1 MNLTRLVT
9 VLAVGTLLAA
19 CESGDIQ
26 IAPVNNTDNSNQ
38 NNNNTTVTGTDP
50 NAGCA
55 AITVGDETIT
65 GVKDPDGN
73 CEYTDVFAGPTNP
86 ILQDMTLPALPGGRA
101 HKFRTSLFIGQ
112 TYKTQA
118 ELSAAGITQG
128 GDGPTLTIEPGA
140 TLAFETRRDFLIV
153 NRGSQIVAR
162 GTSRAPIT
170 FTSISDVENT
180 LPTTPT
186 DPTGARA
193 VQQWGGIVIN
203 GFGVSNKC
211 TYDGVRGEAGFGL
224 AVGTECS
231 IDAEGSEGDDESQYG
246 GANDDDSSGVLEYV
260 VVKHT
265 GAQVANGDE
274 LNGISFGGVGRGTV
288 IKNLQ
293 VYSTYDDGIEF
304 FGGSADVDGF
314 VALYV
319 RDDSID
325 LDEGYNGTISNA
337 LVIQQENDGDHCIEA
352 DGIGSY
358 SGYPDTPEG
367 EAAKQALIAAGLNS
381 RPVINNLTCIVSAN
395 DSGTHSDGSGL
406 RLREGIW
413 PTINNLVV
421 ITSFAP
427 NEDATNGNYC
437 LRIDNP
443 ETQQAALDGDLSIN
457 GAIFA
462 CQVPARGNGI
472 GGFADEQAWAESV
485 GVQFASIASGTAE
498 SPVEDGVFD
507 SGVLELLGVTADGQP
522 VVSVPWALDAE
533 DEVDGMRVDN
543 APAIASTAPVEITV
557 PQYQADGTPLDPLV
571 TTPTYLGGEVVGRD
585 FSEPWAFGIN
595 PNNRREPLWF
605 E

>member
-1 MNLTRLVT
+1 MNLTRLFA
-9 VLAVGTLLAA
+9 VLVAGALISA
-19 CESGDIQ
+19 CDSGDIS

-38 NNNNTTVTGTDP
+38 NNNNTTTTGSDP
-50 NAGCA
+50 NEGCA
-55 AITVGDETIT
+55 AITVGADTIT

-86 ILQDMTLPALPGGRA
+86 ILQDVTLPALPGGRA

-112 TYKTQA
+112 TYGTQA

-128 GDGPTLTIEPGA
+128 GDGPTLTIEPG
-140 TLAFETRRDFLIV
+140 TILAFETRRDFLIV
-153 NRGSQIVAR
+153 NRGSRIIAQ

-170 FTSISDVENT
+170 FTSISDVEDT
-180 LPTTPT
+180 LPTTAE

-211 TYDGVRGEAGFGL
+211 TYDGNRGEAGFAL
-224 AVGTECS
+224 TAGTECS

-246 GANDDDSSGVLEYV
+246 GDNDNDSSGILEYV
-260 VVKHT
+260 IVKHT

-337 LVIQQENDGDHCIEA
+337 LVIQQANDGDHCIEA

-358 SGYPDTPEG
+358 SSFPDDAAG
-367 EAAKQALIAAGLNS
+367 DAAKQALIAAGLNS

-395 DSGTHSDGSGL
+395 DDGTHSDGSGL

-421 ITSFAP
+421 ISSFAA
-427 NEDATNGNYC
+427 NEDATDGNYC
-437 LRIDNP
+437 LRIDSS
-443 ETQQAALDGDLSIN
+443 ETQDAAIAGDLSIN
-457 GAIFA
+457 GGIFA
-462 CQVPARGNGI
+462 CQVPARGNAFGT
-472 GGFADEQAWAESV
+472 FADEQAWAESI
-485 GVQFASIASGTAE
+485 GVQFATVAAGTDK
-498 SPVEDGVFD
+498 SPV
-507 SGVLELLGVTADGQP
+507 SGAGTDLELLTSTALGQP
-522 VVSVPWALDAE
+522 VISLAHADLI
-533 DEVDGMRVDN
+533 VDG
-543 APAIASTAPVEITV
+543 AGAAASTAPVEITI
-557 PQYQADGTPLDPLV
+557 PQYDTDGNPLPDLV
-571 TTPTYLGGEVVGRD
+571 LTPTYLGGEVEGSD
-585 FSEPWAFGIN
+585 FSDPWAFGIN
-595 PNNRREPLWF
+595 PNNRREALWF

>member
-9 VLAVGTLLAA
+9 VLALGTLIAA
-19 CESGDIQ
+19 CDSGDIT

-55 AITVGDETIT
+55 SITVGSETVT
-65 GVKDPDGN
+65 GIKDPDGN
-73 CEYTDVFAGPTNP
+73 CDYTDVFTSNTNP
-86 ILQDMTLPALPGGRA
+86 ILQDMTLSALPGGRA
-101 HKFRTSLFIGQ
+101 HKFRTSLFIGES
-112 TYKTQA
+112 YGSQA

-140 TLAFETRRDFLIV
+140 IIAFETRADFLIV
-153 NRGSQIVAR
+153 NRGSQMVAQ

-180 LPTTPT
+180 LPTTPE
-186 DPTGARA
+186 DPNGARA
-193 VQQWGGIVIN
+193 VQQWGGMVIN

-211 TYDGVRGEAGFGL
+211 TYDGVRGEAGFAL

-246 GANDDDSSGVLEYV
+246 GANDDDSSGILEYV
-260 VVKHT
+260 IVKHT

-314 VALYV
+314 LAMYV

-337 LVIQQENDGDHCIEA
+337 IVIQQADDGDHCIEA

-358 SGYPDTPEG
+358 SSYPDTPER

-381 RPVINNLTCIVSAN
+381 RPTINNLTCIISAN

-421 ITSFAP
+421 ISSFAP
-427 NEDATNGNYC
+427 NEDASNGNYC
-437 LRIDNP
+437 LRIDSS
-443 ETQQAALDGDLSIN
+443 ETQDAAIAGDLSIN
-457 GAIFA
+457 GGIFA
-462 CQVPARGNGI
+462 CQVPARGNAFGA
-472 GGFADEQAWAESV
+472 FADEQEWAESI
-485 GVQFASIASGTAE
+485 GVQFATVAVGTAK
-498 SPVEDGVFD
+498 SPVAGAGTD
-507 SGVLELLGVTADGQP
+507 LELLDVTADGQP
-522 VVSVPWALDAE
+522 IVSLEQVDMI
-533 DEVDGMRVDN
+533 VDGVG
-543 APAIASTAPVEITV
+543 AAASTAPVEVTV
-557 PQYQADGTPLDPLV
+557 PQYATDGTPLAPV
-571 TTPTYLGGEVVGRD
+571 VSTPTYLGGEVVGSD
-585 FSEPWAFGIN
+585 FTAPWAFGIN

>member
-9 VLAVGTLLAA
+9 VLALGALLAA
-19 CESGDIQ
+19 CDSGDIN

-55 AITVGDETIT
+55 AITVGDDTIT

-73 CEYTDVFAGPTNP
+73 CEYTDVFASNTNP
-86 ILQDMTLPALPGGRA
+86 ILQDLTLEALPGGRA

-112 TYKTQA
+112 TYGSQL
-118 ELSAAGITQG
+118 ELSNAGITQG

-140 TLAFETRRDFLIV
+140 ILAFETRRDFLIV
-153 NRGSQIVAR
+153 NRGSQIIAQ

-180 LPTTPT
+180 LPTTPE

-211 TYDGVRGEAGFGL
+211 TYDGVRGEAGFAL

-246 GANDDDSSGVLEYV
+246 GDNDNDSSGILEYV

-337 LVIQQENDGDHCIEA
+337 IVIQQADDGDHCIEA

-381 RPVINNLTCIVSAN
+381 RPTINNLTCIISAN

-421 ITSFAP
+421 ISSFAP
-427 NEDATNGNYC
+427 NEDASNGNYC
-437 LRIDNP
+437 LRIDSP
-443 ETQQAALDGDLSIN
+443 ETQDAAVAGDLSIN
-457 GAIFA
+457 GGIFA
-462 CQVPARGNGI
+462 CQVPARGNAF
-472 GGFADEQAWAESV
+472 GGFADEQEWAESN
-485 GVQFASIASGTAE
+485 GVVFASVPVGTAK
-498 SPVEDGVFD
+498 SPVTGAGTD
-507 SGVLELLGVTADGQP
+507 LELLDVTTDGQP
-522 VVSVPWALDAE
+522 IVSLEHVDMI
-533 DEVDGMRVDN
+533 VDGLAAD
-543 APAIASTAPVEITV
+543 ASTAPVEVTV
-557 PQYQADGTPLDPLV
+557 PQYATDGTPLPPSV
-571 TTPTYLGGEVVGRD
+571 FTPTYIGGEVVNSN

>member
-1 MNLTRLVT
+1 MNRIHLLT
-9 VLAVGTLLAA
+9 VLAAGMLLAA
-19 CESGDIQ
+19 CDSGDIN
-26 IAPVNNTDNSNQ
+26 IAPVTEDNSVDNSNQ
-38 NNNNTTVTGTDP
+38 GNTTVSGADP

-55 AITVGDETIT
+55 ALLADNGVDIIAQ
-65 GVKDPDGN
+65 GVKDAQGN
-73 CEYTDVFAGPTNP
+73 CGYDDTFAGPTNP
-86 ILQDMTLPALPGGRA
+86 IMQDITFPALPGGAA
-101 HKFRTSLFIGQ
+101 HKISTSLFIGE
-112 TYKTQA
+112 TYNTQA
-118 ELSAAGITQG
+118 DLAAAGITQG
-128 GDGPTLTIEPGA
+128 GDGPTLTLEPGA

-153 NRGSQIVAR
+153 NRGSQIIAK
-162 GTSRAPIT
+162 GTARAPIT
-170 FTSISDVENT
+170 LTSISDIEGT
-180 LPTTPT
+180 LPEPL
-186 DPTGARA
+186 A
-193 VQQWGGIVIN
+193 VQQWGGVVIN

-211 TYDGVRGEAGFGL
+211 TYDGVRGEAGFAL

-246 GANDDDSSGVLEYV
+246 GDNDNDSSGILEYV
-260 VVKHT
+260 IVKHT

-337 LVIQQENDGDHCIEA
+337 LVIQQADDGDHCVEA

-381 RPVINNLTCIVSAN
+381 RPTINNLTCIISAN

-421 ITSFAP
+421 ISSFAP
-427 NEDATNGNYC
+427 NEDASNGNYC
-437 LRIDNP
+437 LRIDSS
-443 ETQQAALDGDLSIN
+443 ETQDAAIAGDLSIN
-457 GAIFA
+457 GGIFA
-462 CQVPARGNGI
+462 CQVPARGNAI
-472 GGFADEQAWAESV
+472 GAFADEQEWAESI
-485 GVQFASIASGTAE
+485 GVQFATVAVGTAK
-498 SPVEDGVFD
+498 SPVTGAGTD
-507 SGVLELLGVTADGQP
+507 LELLDVTAEGQP
-522 VVSVPWALDAE
+522 IVSLEHVDMI
-533 DEVDGMRVDN
+533 VDGVG
-543 APAIASTAPVEITV
+543 AAASTAPVEITV
-557 PQYQADGTPLDPLV
+557 PQYATDGTPLAPVV
-571 TTPTYLGGEVVGRD
+571 TTPTYLGGEVVGSD
-585 FSEPWAFGIN
+585 FTAPWAFGIN
-595 PNNRREPLWF
+595 PNKRREPLWF